1 MPMDNREWLQRLR
14 EGNKAA
20 VNDLKTI
27 CKNVHKGSSSLQDA
41 EDLAQDT
48 FIKWFCEKNWATLEK
63 PKAWLYRVAANYRN
77 DVISKE
83 ERNELHDPDELNELF
98 DGAEKAEDYPP
109 AADVYI
115 EHAAKKY
122 REEQLHKAIA
132 VLSKENQ
139 KIVTLKLQELT
150 YKEIGEEVGLEEG
163 AVGARLSRLKSDLR
177 EIICG
182 EISLEEFKE
191 NLRGFQLPSTVE
203 QEIMRRIPKEIMRQI
218 PNGSLNSAPTTSKP
232 LVPWIIADSL
242 AIGVALFI
250 GLGIGQPVTFQPYSF
265 DAPESAKKV
274 ELVEAPIVEKPPL
287 KLSQV
292 NQAGGLSGGE
302 SGNGNQANDSVQKTA
317 ADSQN
322 DVESDKGN
330 WTQTKGPYGGTIT
343 ALHATPEGTLF
354 AGTEVGIFRSTDG
367 GETWVSASKGLRVYE
382 NNRLPSISTL
392 TQKGNTLYAGTG
404 GSLFSSTNGGDS
416 WQQLTHLQRG
426 RRISGVAIIGDT
438 LYTGGFFQES
448 VFFSDDNGKSW
459 MQIDSGL
466 TGQGGASLFAS
477 GTTLFAQMRGHVF
490 RLKAGENSWTKLI
503 IKYPWTKTTVGSDVT
518 KFAVS
523 DEIICA
529 ATTDG
534 GLFRSTDMGDSWQSI
549 KPQAMQHFYGE
560 LAVMGNTVFCIDPGS
575 ADGRVFR
582 SNDAGDSWTM
592 FNTNLTDQT
601 IYSIATLSEKTFYV
615 GTNDGVFRSTDGGES
630 WTKINT
636 GIVNTHNEILVSFGD
651 ALYTVTHDGIVKS
664 ADGGNSWG
672 PVNDGLVASDEATLR
687 FSRVY
692 LPLTGWDGPKLKVS
706 GDKLYVATS
715 EGIHGKWNPGIY
727 CLTDNGSSWI
737 PIQRNMQYANGGIH
751 IVSQLAITEETFY
764 VVGAG
769 QLYRWRVGEDL
780 WTELKL
786 EILESNKLAVLGRTV
801 YIWSMDGRLFRSV
814 DEGDTWSDMSRHLP
828 NWKEQFALNDYDL
841 AFVGETIYVGTSD
854 DVFRST
860 DGGETWRSIAAGLPG
875 GYIEIQIVDGTTIYG
890 TSSHGIFR
898 LAHGSDSW
906 ELIAPIQPI
915 QHSIRSLA
923 FDGTMFYAGTE
934 AEGVFRLSLEE

>member
-292 NQAGGLSGGE
+292 NRAGGLSGGE
-302 SGNGNQANDSVQKTA
+302 SGNGNQENDSVQKTA

-322 DVESDKGN
+322 DIEWDKGS

-343 ALHATPEGTLF
+343 SLYATPEGVLFVGTL
-354 AGTEVGIFRSTDG
+354 GVGIFRSTDG
-367 GETWVSASKGLRVYE
+367 GDTWVPASEGLRVSSY
-382 NNRLPSISTL
+382 NRLSSIRAL
-392 TQKGNTLYAGTG
+392 TQKGNTLYAGTDG
-404 GSLFSSTNGGDS
+404 GLFYSINGGDS
-416 WQQLTHLQRG
+416 WQQLTHFQNDWG
-426 RRISGVAIIGDT
+426 IPEIATIGETFYIRRIG
-438 LYTGGFFQES
+438 QENA
-448 VFFSDDNGKSW
+448 FFSNDNGKSW
-459 MQIDSGL
+459 TQIDGSL
-466 TGQGGASLFAS
+466 TIWGGTRLLAN
-477 GTTLFAQMRGHVF
+477 GTTLFAQTRHHVF

-503 IKYPWTKTTVGSDVT
+503 IKYPWTKTTVESDVT

-549 KPQAMQHFYGE
+549 KPQAMQDFDGE
-560 LAVMGNTVFCIDPGS
+560 LAVMGNTVFWIGN
-575 ADGRVFR
+575 GQIFR
-582 SNDAGDSWTM
+582 STNAGASWTM
-592 FNTNLTDQT
+592 FNANSVNQGIL
-601 IYSIATLSEKTFYV
+601 SITALSEKILYV
-615 GTNDGVFRSTDGGES
+615 GTYNGVFRSRDGGES
-630 WTKINT
+630 WMKINT
-636 GIVNTHNEILVSFGD
+636 GIIGGDVQNLVCFENT
-651 ALYTVTHDGIVKS
+651 LYIVRSDGIVKS
-664 ADGGNSWG
+664 VDGGDSWRPVNEGLGGSYGATLARQGIIDNDWATLTVSGDELYAAMNENNSSWWITYPGIYGMAEDGNSW
-672 PVNDGLVASDEATLR
+672 L
-687 FSRVY
+687 
-692 LPLTGWDGPKLKVS
+692 
-706 GDKLYVATS
+706 
-715 EGIHGKWNPGIY
+715 
-727 CLTDNGSSWI
+727 
-737 PIQRNMQYANGGIH
+737 PIQTNMQSSNGKISSVYQLV
-751 IVSQLAITEETFY
+751 VSEETFY
-764 VVGAG
+764 VVGSTG
-769 QLYRWRVGEDL
+769 QGVRFCRWRMGENL
-780 WTELKL
+780 WTDLGQKVL
-786 EILESNKLAVLGRTV
+786 RGGGFAVSGKTV
-801 YIWSMDGRLFRSV
+801 YLEGNDGKLLHSIN
-814 DEGDTWSDMSRHLP
+814 EGDTWTDVSQNLP
-828 NWKEQFALNDYDL
+828 NWKQRFAQTFRTDL
-841 AFVGETIYVGTSD
+841 YNLVFVGETIYAKSGD
-854 DVFRST
+854 GVFRSI
-860 DGGETWRSIAAGLPG
+860 DGGETWTSIDAGLPD
-875 GYIEIQIVDGTTIYG
+875 GYIEMQLVDGTTLYG
-890 TSSHGIFR
+890 TSSHGIIR
-898 LAHGSDSW
+898 LTQESSSW
-906 ELIAPIQPI
+906 ELIAPM
-915 QHSIRSLA
+915 QHDVMSLA
-923 FDGTMFYAGTE
+923 YDGTTFYIGTQ
-934 AEGVFRLSLEE
+934 ARGVFRLSLDK

>member
-1 MPMDNREWLQRLR
+1 MRYTTVVNRFHRARKPLEKELTKIEEDFPPSVMEEMLRRRL
-14 EGNKAA
+14 N
-20 VNDLKTI
+20 VPLKPSPISKLFTLLI
-27 CKNVHKGSSSLQDA
+27 VGISSSTMGALLWGISQ
-41 EDLAQDT
+41 T
-48 FIKWFCEKNWATLEK
+48 AT
-63 PKAWLYRVAANYRN
+63 
-77 DVISKE
+77 
-83 ERNELHDPDELNELF
+83 
-98 DGAEKAEDYPP
+98 
-109 AADVYI
+109 
-115 EHAAKKY
+115 
-122 REEQLHKAIA
+122 
-132 VLSKENQ
+132 
-139 KIVTLKLQELT
+139 
-150 YKEIGEEVGLEEG
+150 
-163 AVGARLSRLKSDLR
+163 
-177 EIICG
+177 
-182 EISLEEFKE
+182 
-191 NLRGFQLPSTVE
+191 FQLPHTESAMMVE
-203 QEIMRRIPKEIMRQI
+203 ILDEPIEKPPLKLSQVNRVGGLSGGESENGNQE
-218 PNGSLNSAPTTSKP
+218 NDSAPM
-232 LVPWIIADSL
+232 
-242 AIGVALFI
+242 
-250 GLGIGQPVTFQPYSF
+250 
-265 DAPESAKKV
+265 
-274 ELVEAPIVEKPPL
+274 VEKPPL

-292 NQAGGLSGGE
+292 NRAGGLSGGE
-302 SGNGNQANDSVQKTA
+302 SGNGNQENDSVQKTA

-343 ALHATPEGTLF
+343 TLHATPEGTLF
-354 AGTEVGIFRSTDG
+354 AGTVAGGIFRSTDG

-382 NNRLPSISTL
+382 NNGLPSISTL
-392 TQKGNTLYAGTG
+392 TQKGNTLYAGTDG
-404 GSLFSSTNGGDS
+404 GLFSSTNGGDS

-490 RLKAGENSWTKLI
+490 RLKAGEKSWTKLTI
-503 IKYPWTKTTVGSDVT
+503 ADPWKKNTVESDIT
-518 KFAVS
+518 KFAVA
-523 DEIICA
+523 DKTVYA
-529 ATTDG
+529 ATADG
-534 GLFRSTDMGDSWQSI
+534 ELFRSTNMGNSWRSI
-549 KPQAMQHFYGE
+549 KPKLMQQHFDSE
-560 LAVMGNTVFCIDPGS
+560 LAAVGNTVFYIGSGS

-582 SNDAGDSWTM
+582 SNDAGSSWTM
-592 FNTNLTDQT
+592 YNNNLTNQ
-601 IYSIATLSEKTFYV
+601 SISSITVLSEKTLYV
-615 GTNDGVFRSTDGGES
+615 GTENGVFRSTDGGES

-636 GIVNTHNEILVSFGD
+636 GIINTHIEDLVFFKN
-651 ALYTVTHDGIVKS
+651 ALYTVTRDGIVKS

-672 PVNDGLVASDEATLR
+672 PVNDGLVASDEATLTV
-687 FSRVY
+687 SRIY
-692 LPLTGWDGPKLKVS
+692 LPFIGWDGPKLKVS

-841 AFVGETIYVGTSD
+841 AFVGETIYVGTLD

-923 FDGTMFYAGTE
+923 FDGTTFYIGTE
-934 AEGVFRLSLEE
+934 AEGVFRLSLDE